1 MAHVILMD
9 HVTVT
14 LAGPESYAIKKR
26 VPLIVLRMADVI
38 YKQPSVSVVIPIP
51 VSILRTKLTTITKAC
66 VNVVCVVCACVYIWV
81 RSHTHNMHENLYFF
95 VVCIVICSMFV

>member
-26 VPLIVLRMADVI
+26 VPLIVLGMANVI

-66 VNVVCVVCACVYIWV
+66 VNVVCCVCVCVHMGMRTY
-81 RSHTHNMHENLYFF
+81 TQYA
-95 VVCIVICSMFV
+95 